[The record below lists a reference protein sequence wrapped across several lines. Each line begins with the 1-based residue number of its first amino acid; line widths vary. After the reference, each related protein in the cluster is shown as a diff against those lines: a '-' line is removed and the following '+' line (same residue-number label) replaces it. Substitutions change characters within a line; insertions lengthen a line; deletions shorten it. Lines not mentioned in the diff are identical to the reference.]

1 MRYTSLNALEE
12 KLLLTA
18 NNGEY
23 NLRKISVPVPGENLK
38 LEGYLC
44 TPANRSGYYH
54 DSVHPKERI
63 VIHYTAG
70 NIKSDLST
78 LTSHNRHVS
87 VPFVIARDGTIYQL
101 FSSKFWSGHLG
112 KGVGNTD
119 TNNAEDKC
127 TIGIELSNYGFL
139 AEKAGNLETYYSRQ
153 KNTNGTVGPVDVYC
167 SLTDAGAYEKLN
179 APFRQQFYY
188 ATHTDAQYQS
198 LIILLRY
205 LTAQYNIPRQFLPE
219 DTRYQTTNQVL
230 NFKGIV
236 THVNYRSDGKWD
248 IGPAFNWKSVIQGV
262 QAAEFKPV
270 IFRDSVPGTRGTGTE
285 IPITSEGEV

>member
-1 MRYTSLNALEE
+1 MRYTSLNAFEE
-12 KLLLTA
+12 KFLHTA

-44 TPANRSGYYH
+44 TPANRSGYYY
-54 DSVHPKERI
+54 DREYPKERI

-119 TNNAEDKC
+119 TNNAEDKR

-139 AEKAGNLETYYSRQ
+139 SEKSGNLETYYSRQ
-153 KNTNGTVGPVDVYC
+153 KNLMGRLGLWMC
-167 SLTDAGAYEKLN
+167 
-179 APFRQQFYY
+179 
-188 ATHTDAQYQS
+188 
-198 LIILLRY
+198 
-205 LTAQYNIPRQFLPE
+205 
-219 DTRYQTTNQVL
+219 
-230 NFKGIV
+230 IV
-236 THVNYRSDGKWD
+236 H
-248 IGPAFNWKSVIQGV
+248 
-262 QAAEFKPV
+262 
-270 IFRDSVPGTRGTGTE
+270 
-285 IPITSEGEV
+285 